1 MDRMEG
7 ERGKGEV
14 HSHIGLGPNQH
25 NEGADPLEEVSRGGR
40 GGAVGRAR
48 DLADEARERARGA
61 FGRTTSV
68 LEERAGGALAL
79 AREHPLATMGVA
91 FAVGFMVAG
100 TSDSGGRFGKAKQQL
115 RGAIIGAISAAV
127 AQEARSFAEGTGL
140 LAGLFGRDEVEED
153 EEDDEPAPRRS
164 RPPRR
169 G

>member
-1 MDRMEG
+1 ME
-7 ERGKGEV
+7 EEPGKGEV
-14 HSHIGLGPNQH
+14 HTHIGLGPNQQ
-25 NEGADPLEEVSRGGR
+25 NEGTDPLEDASRGGR
-40 GGAVGRAR
+40 SGRMGRAR
-48 DLADEARERARGA
+48 ELADEARERARGA

-68 LEERAGGALAL
+68 IEERAGGALSL

-140 LAGLFGRDEVEED
+140 LAGLFGRDEPDEEED
-153 EEDDEPAPRRS
+153 YEEPPPRRS